1 MPAGL
6 FKKTL
11 DQVEKAKEDRRM
23 AKTAAIRK
31 EYDDNPKKQFE
42 LTTAQR
48 PTVAKVQEAKAEPER
63 IADYAKAAQLTEE
76 AAKAEGTKDPEC
88 R

>member
-31 EYDDNPKKQFE
+31 EYDDNPNEQFE

-48 PTVAKVQEAKAEPER
+48 PTVAKVQEAKDRAERRLQSEVNFAGPK
-63 IADYAKAAQLTEE
+63 AKRVPDFDNQ
-76 AAKAEGTKDPEC
+76 G
-88 R
+88 